1 MTLTLL
7 GNLLVQSQHFL
18 LEGNRANLR
27 IISSGDSCICLLLLR
42 AVRGVVEE
50 EDPGFCNMMRM
61 MRMML
66 LTYSF

>member
-1 MTLTLL
+1 MTLTLF

-50 EDPGFCNMMRM
+50 EDPGFCNMMKM
-61 MRMML
+61 TML
-66 LTYSF
+66 FTYSF